1 MKTFLVTVTVF
12 ASLLAIL
19 IPLDKQDQRS
29 READRAEFGRQVAE
43 YESKVARG
51 EAPTLTAPRY
61 PTDAEAAA
69 YRQARTGH
77 ETAKK

>member
-29 READRAEFGRQVAE
+29 REAERAEFGRQVAE

-51 EAPTLTAPRY
+51 EAPVLTSPKY
-61 PTDAEAAA
+61 PTSAEVAA
-69 YRQARTGH
+69 YWKARGGY
-77 ETAKK
+77 EMAKK